1 MIIII
6 VIIIIII
13 IIIIETLAGK
23 RSKHTYQ
30 FWHALYGYFKVL
42 FLFLLPTKRKLRK
55 CNE

>member
-6 VIIIIII
+6 VIIIII